1 LRFLKRLFGK
11 AEPPERDEDRFARR
25 LVDALAAAHPQIR
38 VAYDRDR
45 FELLH
50 VDAAANGQRMF
61 LANGFIEYQRL
72 EPPEQGV
79 HIDNLVR
86 FIAESRSPAPTGE
99 AALDLLLPVVRAR
112 ADLLAVT
119 AQQEGG
125 FAYAR
130 ASRPFCETMLVMLA
144 VDTPAAIRLV
154 TDGDLDDLGLTFED
168 ALGIAVGHLDE
179 RGSHSF
185 GQLAEGT
192 FVSNCGDYY
201 DASRVL
207 IPEIFAQLPVRGNPV
222 AIVQA
227 RSAVLVTGSE
237 DIDGLAMIAG
247 FALEDFDQNE
257 RAVALSPIELVD
269 GRWQPFAVGAHHPP
283 AVRNLVPRQLAWAY
297 GATQSAVQELLG
309 DDIYV
314 ANALLVEQDG
324 RAATAATWA
333 AGVPTA
339 CPLVDALLIEED
351 GDFPKLCRSLDDV
364 LRVCGPFAEVTA
376 FPHPPRWMLPGRMTA
391 AQRADLTANYP
402 DHIFFPETGR

>member
-1 LRFLKRLFGK
+1 MRFLRRLFGK
-11 AEPPERDEDRFARR
+11 SEPPERDEDRFARR
-25 LVDALAAAHPQIR
+25 LVDALAAAHPEIH
-38 VAYDRDR
+38 VAYDPER

-50 VDAAANGQRMF
+50 VDEAASGQRMF
-61 LANGFIEYQRL
+61 LANGFAEYQRL
-72 EPPEQGV
+72 DPPEQGV

-99 AALDLLLPVVRAR
+99 AALDLLMPVVRAR

-119 AQQEGG
+119 SQQQGD

-154 TDGDLDDLGLTFED
+154 TDADLDELGLTFDD

-185 GQLAEGT
+185 GRLAEAT
-192 FVSNCGDYY
+192 FVTTCGDYY

-207 IPEIFAQLPVRGNPV
+207 IPELFAQVPVRGNPV

-237 DIDGLAMIAG
+237 DIEGLAMIAG

-257 RAVALSPIELVD
+257 RAVALNPIELVD
-269 GRWQPFAVGAHHPP
+269 GQWRPFATRSHHPQ
-283 AVRNLVPRQLAWAY
+283 VLRNLMPNQIAWSY
-297 GATQSAVQELLG
+297 NATQAVVQELLG
-309 DDIYV
+309 DDIFV
-314 ANALLVEQDG
+314 ATALLVNQDG
-324 RAATAATWA
+324 RTATAASWA

-339 CPLVDALLIEED
+339 CPLVDALLIEAD
-351 GDFPKLCRSLDDV
+351 GDFPQMCRSLDDV
-364 LRVCGPFAEVTA
+364 LKVCGPFAEVTA
-376 FPHPPRWMLPGRMTA
+376 FSHPPRWMLPSRMTPE
-391 AQRADLTANYP
+391 QRAELTANYP
-402 DHIFFPETGR
+402 EHIFFPDA

>member
-1 LRFLKRLFGK
+1 MRFLRRQFGK
-11 AEPPERDEDRFARR
+11 SEPPERDEDRFARR
-25 LVDALAAAHPQIR
+25 LVDALAAAHPEIR
-38 VAYDRDR
+38 VAYDPER

-50 VDAAANGQRMF
+50 VDVAASGQRMF
-61 LANGFIEYQRL
+61 LANGFAEYQRL
-72 EPPEQGV
+72 DPPEQGV

-99 AALDLLLPVVRAR
+99 AALDLLMPVVRAR
-112 ADLLAVT
+112 ADLLAV
-119 AQQEGG
+119 ASQQQGD

-154 TDGDLDDLGLTFED
+154 TDADLDELGLTFDD

-185 GQLAEGT
+185 GRLAEAT
-192 FVSNCGDYY
+192 FVTTCGDYY

-207 IPEIFAQLPVRGNPV
+207 IPELFAQLPVRGNPV

-237 DIDGLAMIAG
+237 DIEGLAMIAG

-257 RAVALSPIELVD
+257 RAVALNPIELVD
-269 GRWQPFAVGAHHPP
+269 GQWRPFATRSHHPQ
-283 AVRNLVPRQLAWAY
+283 VLRNLMPNQIAWSY
-297 GATQSAVQELLG
+297 NATQAVVQELLG
-309 DDIYV
+309 DDIFV
-314 ANALLVEQDG
+314 ATALLVNQDG
-324 RAATAATWA
+324 RTATAASWA

-339 CPLVDALLIEED
+339 CPLVDALLIEAD
-351 GDFPKLCRSLDDV
+351 GDFPQMCRSLDDV
-364 LRVCGPFAEVTA
+364 LKVCGPFAEVTA
-376 FPHPPRWMLPGRMTA
+376 FSHPPRWMLPSRMTPE
-391 AQRADLTANYP
+391 QRAELTANYP
-402 DHIFFPETGR
+402 EHIFFPDA

>member
-1 LRFLKRLFGK
+1 MRFLRRLFGK
-11 AEPPERDEDRFARR
+11 SEPPERDEDRFARH
-25 LVDALAAAHPQIR
+25 LVDALAAAHPEIR
-38 VAYDRDR
+38 VTYDPDR

-50 VDAAANGQRMF
+50 VDAAASGQRMF
-61 LANGFIEYQRL
+61 LANGFVEYQRL
-72 EPPEQGV
+72 DPPEQGV
-79 HIDNLVR
+79 HIDNLIR

-119 AQQEGG
+119 SLQQGD

-144 VDTPAAIRLV
+144 IDTPAAIRLV
-154 TDGDLDDLGLTFED
+154 TDADLDELGLTFDD

-185 GQLAEGT
+185 GRLAEAT
-192 FVSNCGDYY
+192 FVTTCGDHY

-207 IPEIFAQLPVRGNPV
+207 IPEFFAQLPVNGNPV

-237 DIDGLAMIAG
+237 DIEGLAMIAS

-269 GRWQPFAVGAHHPP
+269 GQWRPFATTSHHPQ
-283 AVRNLVPRQLAWAY
+283 VLRNLMPNQIAWAY
-297 GATQSAVQELLG
+297 NATQAAVQELLG
-309 DDIYV
+309 EDIFV
-314 ANALLVEQDG
+314 ATALLVNQDG
-324 RAATAATWA
+324 RTATAATWA

-339 CPLVDALLIEED
+339 CPLVDALLIEAD
-351 GDFPKLCRSLDDV
+351 GDFPQMCRSLDDV
-364 LRVCGPFAEVTA
+364 LKVCGPFAEVIA
-376 FPHPPRWMLPGRMTA
+376 FPHPPRWMLPGRMTP

-402 DHIFFPETGR
+402 EHIFFPEAEA